1 MTPDPDAELRASL
14 NRHRAFAT
22 FLLLLMAGLVVLA
35 YRLPEGPGTALLAA
49 AAQAGVVG
57 GIADWF
63 AITAL
68 FRRPLGLPIP
78 HTAIIPAQKERLG
91 RGLGRFIAGQVFT
104 EAEMRRALEG
114 LDLATILR
122 GFLADPASTRPA
134 AQALS
139 GVMPR
144 ILASLEDGRARRLLL
159 RLLPRLAGGPAT
171 AQVVAR
177 ALRAMMA
184 SGRHQ
189 AVLDA
194 AVIALRQG
202 LRAKEDQLREAIAHR
217 VRNEGGAL
225 VGWVAG
231 AYTAR
236 KILAVIN
243 TELDR
248 MEGPDSAIRLAI
260 EAWIEAEITRLETDP
275 ERAAAFGR
283 AIGGALRHEAVAGWL
298 SDVWDRL
305 RAALLADAARPDGRT
320 VQIIENALTNA
331 GTLLSEDQGARDRVN
346 RALSS
351 ALMALVPS
359 AQGRLAG
366 FVEDV
371 VRRWNTEELVSK
383 IELRVGRD
391 LQYVRMNGTLVG
403 FLVGGGLHLL
413 IGALAGRVMH

>member
-1 MTPDPDAELRASL
+1 MTQDHDAELRQSL

-22 FLLLLMAGLVVLA
+22 FLLILMVGLVVLA
-35 YRLPEGPGTALLAA
+35 YRLPEGPATALLAA

-63 AITAL
+63 AVTAL

-104 EAEMRRALEG
+104 ENELRRLLSG
-114 LDLATILR
+114 LDLASVLR
-122 GFLADPASTRPA
+122 GFLTDPASTRPA

-139 GVMPR
+139 GIMPR
-144 ILASLEDGRARRLLL
+144 IVATLEDGRARRLLI
-159 RLLPRLAGGPAT
+159 RLLPRMAGGPGT

-194 AVIALRQG
+194 AVTALRQG
-202 LRAKEDQLREAIAHR
+202 LRGKEDQLREAIARR
-217 VRNEGGAL
+217 VRDEGGAV
-225 VGWVAG
+225 VGWMAG

-248 MEGPDSAIRLAI
+248 MEAPDSAIRQAI
-260 EAWIEAEITRLETDP
+260 EAWIIAEIEKLETDP
-275 ERAAAFGR
+275 DRAAAFGK
-283 AIGGALRHEAVAGWL
+283 AVGNALKHEAVALWL
-298 SDVWDRL
+298 GDVWDRL

-320 VQIIENALTNA
+320 VQIIESGLANA
-331 GTLLSEDQGARDRVN
+331 GALLAEDQGARDRVN
-346 RALSS
+346 AALIG

-366 FVEDV
+366 FVEGIV
-371 VRRWNTEELVSK
+371 GRWDSAELVSK

-403 FLVGGGLHLL
+403 FLAGGVLHLV
-413 IGALAGRVMH
+413 IQALAGRVVH